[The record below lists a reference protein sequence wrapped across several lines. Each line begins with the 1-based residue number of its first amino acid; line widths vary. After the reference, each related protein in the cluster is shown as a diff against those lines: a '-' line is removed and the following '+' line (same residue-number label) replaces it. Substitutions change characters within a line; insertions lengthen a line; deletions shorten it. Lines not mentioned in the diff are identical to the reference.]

1 MANKDCEKVLDML
14 NEYIDGELDANNA
27 ALVRSHIENCPEC
40 REALEALKKIEQLLD
55 ESTEEAP
62 EALCDRVMERV
73 RAEKTASRKKIVF
86 MRRLGIIAA
95 AAVICLAVIAS
106 PMLIM
111 VATGGAKAEANC
123 IDDAQKAPALEDAL
137 TGNGA
142 MRDDHYSVIE
152 NASSDNSK
160 TDILDA
166 IKDLIDNGKA
176 ETEAATEAE
185 PLLVDS
191 GEYRAIMLDGS
202 EVLLYIDTNAYK
214 AKIGNVEYALKTD
227 YKSTSSGV
235 TYILASENELIY
247 FEVASH
253 GSVIFEQIEK

>member
-111 VATGGAKAEANC
+111 VATGGAKAEADC

-142 MRDDHYSVIE
+142 MRDEHYSVIE
-152 NASSDNSK
+152 NASADNDNS
-160 TDILDA
+160 DIFDV
-166 IKDLIDNGKA
+166 IKDLIDNGKS
-176 ETEAATEAE
+176 ETEAATEPE

-191 GEYRAIMLDGS
+191 GEYKAILLDGS
-202 EVLLYIDTNAYK
+202 EILLYIDTNEYT
-214 AKIGNVEYALKTD
+214 AKLGEVEYALKTKYD
-227 YKSTSSGV
+227 SNAGGT
-235 TYILASENELIY
+235 TYILSSKHELLY
-247 FEVASH
+247 FEVESH
-253 GSVIFEQIEK
+253 GSVMFKQIEK

>member
-111 VATGGAKAEANC
+111 VATGGAKAEADC
-123 IDDAQKAPALEDAL
+123 LDAERAPMLEDML

-142 MRDDHYSVIE
+142 AMDDHYSVIE
-152 NASSDNSK
+152 NASADNDNS
-160 TDILDA
+160 DIFDV

-191 GEYRAIMLDGS
+191 GEYRGILLDGS
-202 EVLLYIDTNAYK
+202 EKRV
-214 AKIGNVEYALKTD
+214 AL
-227 YKSTSSGV
+227 
-235 TYILASENELIY
+235 
-247 FEVASH
+247 F
-253 GSVIFEQIEK
+253 